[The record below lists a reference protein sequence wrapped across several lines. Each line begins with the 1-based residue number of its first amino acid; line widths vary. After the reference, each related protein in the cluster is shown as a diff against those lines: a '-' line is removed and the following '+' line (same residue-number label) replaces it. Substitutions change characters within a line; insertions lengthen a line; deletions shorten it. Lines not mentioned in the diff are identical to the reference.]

1 MNRSF
6 LFAPGN
12 HPRRVEKA
20 FSLGADAVILDLE
33 DAVAVS
39 EKEAARKPV
48 AEALGRGAGRGC
60 RGYVRVNAMG
70 TPFCFRDLTEVI
82 GRGVDGVVL
91 PKVESAADL
100 HAIDWLIANL
110 ERERGLAV
118 GAIDL
123 IPTIETAAGMSRIER
138 ILQARGLKPYSGS
151 WRVKRV
157 AFGAA
162 DYALDLGITPSEGE
176 TELLHARQRVVLA
189 SRDARVEAPLDSPW
203 FKLKDIEGLRHAAA
217 ASRRMGF
224 QGKLCIHPEQV
235 PVVNECYA
243 PSAEELVRAERIV
256 AAFREAEAKGSAAI
270 QVDGQMIDTPIV
282 REAERMLERSAD
294 ALARRG
300 MKAKS

>member
-20 FSLGADAVILDLE
+20 LALGADAVILDLE

-39 EKEAARKPV
+39 EKEAARRPV
-48 AEALGRGAGRGC
+48 AEALAGSAGRRC

-70 TPFCFRDLTEVI
+70 TPFCFRDLTEVV
-82 GRGVDGVVL
+82 GKGVDGVVL

-110 ERERGLAV
+110 ERERGLPV

-123 IPTIETAAGMSRIER
+123 IPTIESAAGMSRIDR

-151 WRVKRV
+151 WRVKRI

-162 DYALDLGITPSEGE
+162 DYALDLGITPSDSE
-176 TELLHARQRVVLA
+176 TELLHARQRMVLA

-203 FKLKDIEGLRHAAA
+203 FRLKDLEGLRRAAA
-217 ASRRMGF
+217 ASRRTGF
-224 QGKLCIHPEQV
+224 QGRLCIHPEQV
-235 PVVNECYA
+235 AVVNECYA
-243 PSAEELVRAERIV
+243 PSPEEVARAERIV
-256 AAFREAEAKGSAAI
+256 AAFHAAEAKGSAAI
-270 QVDGQMIDTPIV
+270 QVDGQMIDYPVV
-282 REAERMLERSAD
+282 REAERLLRA
-294 ALARRG
+294 ARNEG
-300 MKAKS
+300 

>member
-20 FSLGADAVILDLE
+20 LALGADAVILDLE

-39 EKEAARKPV
+39 EKEAARRPV
-48 AEALGRGAGRGC
+48 AEALAGSAGRRC

-70 TPFCFRDLTEVI
+70 TPFCFRDLTEVV
-82 GRGVDGVVL
+82 GKGVDGVVL

-110 ERERGLAV
+110 ERERGLLV

-123 IPTIETAAGMSRIER
+123 IPTIETAAGMSRIDR

-151 WRVKRV
+151 WRVKRI

-162 DYALDLGITPSEGE
+162 DYALDLGITPSDGE
-176 TELLHARQRVVLA
+176 TELLHARQRMVLA

-203 FKLKDIEGLRHAAA
+203 FRLKDLEGLRRAAV
-217 ASRRMGF
+217 ASRRTGF
-224 QGKLCIHPEQV
+224 QGRLCIHPEQV
-235 PVVNECYA
+235 AVVNECYA
-243 PSAEELVRAERIV
+243 PSPEEVARAERIV
-256 AAFREAEAKGSAAI
+256 AAFHAAEAKGSAAI
-270 QVDGQMIDTPIV
+270 QVDGQMIDYPVV
-282 REAERMLERSAD
+282 REAERLLRA
-294 ALARRG
+294 ARNEG
-300 MKAKS
+300 